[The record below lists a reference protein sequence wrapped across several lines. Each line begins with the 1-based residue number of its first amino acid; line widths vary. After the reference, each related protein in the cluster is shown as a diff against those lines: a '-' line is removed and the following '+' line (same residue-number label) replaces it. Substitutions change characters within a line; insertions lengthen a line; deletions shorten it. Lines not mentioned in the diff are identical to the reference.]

1 MAMSRQNISQELKTF
16 IKEQIQS
23 VFSLEVL
30 LLFHR
35 EHSRSFTSEEIANE
49 LGIEIDV
56 VRHVSELI
64 SANLLV
70 ATSAGNSKYS
80 YAPANRELASLVDQL
95 AVAYSRKR
103 VPILSLILAEHPDKV
118 RGFAEAFRLIGNH

>member
-35 EHSRSFTSEEIANE
+35 ERSRSFTSEEIANE

-103 VPILSLILAEHPDKV
+103 VPILSLILAEHPDKI

>member
-1 MAMSRQNISQELKTF
+1 MAMSHQSISQELKTF

-23 VFSLEVL
+23 VFSLEIL
-30 LLFHR
+30 LLLHR

-49 LGIEIDV
+49 LSIEIDV
-56 VRHVSELI
+56 VQHLSELI

-70 ATSAGNSKYS
+70 TTSAGILKYY

-95 AVAYSRKR
+95 AVAYSEKR
-103 VPILSLILAEHPDKV
+103 VPILSLILAEHPDKI
-118 RGFAEAFRLIGNH
+118 RGFAEAFRFIGNH

>member
-1 MAMSRQNISQELKTF
+1 MSMSRQSISQEVKDF

-30 LLFHR
+30 LLLHR
-35 EHSRSFTSEEIANE
+35 EHSRLFTSEEIANE
-49 LGIEIDV
+49 LGIETDV
-56 VRHVSELI
+56 VQHLSELI
-64 SANLLV
+64 AANLLV
-70 ATSAGNSKYS
+70 TTSAGISKYY

-95 AVAYSRKR
+95 AVAYSKKR
-103 VPILSLILAEHPDKV
+103 VPILSLILAEHPDKI